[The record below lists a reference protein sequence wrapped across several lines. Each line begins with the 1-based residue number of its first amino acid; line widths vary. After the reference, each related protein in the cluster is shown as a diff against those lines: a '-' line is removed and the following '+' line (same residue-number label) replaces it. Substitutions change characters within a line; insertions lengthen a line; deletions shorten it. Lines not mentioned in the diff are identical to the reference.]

1 MRDCGLAMNVA
12 VGPGNAAA
20 GGCQPYIYCQY
31 ATICVKMSTES
42 FTVLNQENDI
52 GFISWANGR

>member
-20 GGCQPYIYCQY
+20 GGCQPYIFCQY

-42 FTVLNQENDI
+42 FIVLN
-52 GFISWANGR
+52 RKMT